1 MNGASKPSSFGLL
14 LTHRHVDPI
23 RFIPLSAGAV
33 GGEPHPESGVA
44 AARDRVGPADR
55 HDGRPAHHPEG
66 AQRGGQGAQAQVE
79 AGQSSQV
86 MKFPGPKKVHIHEIF
101 FLGIRAEEGEGEET

>member
-23 RFIPLSAGAV
+23 RSIPLSAGAV

-86 MKFPGPKKVHIHEIF
+86 MSLPWSNFPKFD
-101 FLGIRAEEGEGEET
+101 

>member
-1 MNGASKPSSFGLL
+1 MQNSGFFFDAKVNGASKPSSFGLL

-23 RFIPLSAGAV
+23 PPSGAF

-79 AGQSSQV
+79 AGQSSSV
-86 MKFPGPKKVHIHEIF
+86 MSLPKFHPDP
-101 FLGIRAEEGEGEET
+101 